1 MNEVL
6 VASEVANKIKEEAT
20 AVKEKAEHLVSIISV
35 DQKEAEGKLL
45 AAQPALEEAER
56 ALLVNKITYHYVIL
70 IYSNIS
76 RLLKQQI

>member
-1 MNEVL
+1 MRLLFQVLNEVL
-6 VASEVANKIKEEAT
+6 VASEVAQKIKEEAT

-56 ALLVNKITYHYVIL
+56 ALLVTIL
-70 IYSNIS
+70 YNACQ
-76 RLLKQQI
+76 R